1 MSHIFFVTFLVFKEI
16 LSEIIR
22 CIGLKFQGITNIS
35 VYTPKQAA
43 ILL

>member
-1 MSHIFFVTFLVFKEI
+1 MSHTFFAKFLVFKEI
-16 LSEIIR
+16 LSQTIR
-22 CIGLKFQGITNIS
+22 GIGLKFQGITNIS